1 MGNSALDPGPC
12 ASRCSLGAAS
22 AEAEHRARFKPTF
35 NRKHAAMNNPI
46 WVMTSAFKSRTLDQV
61 IQHTKAIG
69 AQGMELCVFR
79 RDGTRTDHVA
89 THLDYERFGPDQA
102 KEVVA
107 TCNREGLRFSVG
119 AYENLIGG
127 DPAQRA
133 FNQDHLL
140 KLIRIAHLCGGD
152 RNDVKVGTFVGY
164 NQELGVQDGGFEKN
178 LEEYARVF
186 GPIIKYAADL
196 GVTVIYENCPME
208 GWQPATAPTTYNNL
222 PGCLAAR
229 KLMYTLIPSTA
240 HGETYDPSH
249 DVWQNIDPSDVLR
262 ASDLTRI
269 HRIHVKGT
277 RNHRSSGR
285 VHWGALYPMQAV
297 SADLA
302 KQASVPVPAHEW
314 DRHHYEPMLPGF
326 GGNDS
331 MDWRGFLETLM
342 QVDYAGPFV
351 IENEADNSAH
361 TGNLG
366 ATVQGFQAA
375 VLCLAPI
382 VWPLVP
388 EVGYRLDATKW
399 PPLSTPDTQDI
410 PVRAMKDLV

>member
-1 MGNSALDPGPC
+1 
-12 ASRCSLGAAS
+12 
-22 AEAEHRARFKPTF
+22 
-35 NRKHAAMNNPI
+35 MNNPI
-46 WVMTSAFKSRTLDQV
+46 WVMTSAFPRFTLDQV
-61 IQHTKAIG
+61 IAHTKSVG

-79 RDGTRTDHVA
+79 REGTRTDHIA
-89 THLDYERFGPDQA
+89 THLDYDQFGPDQA
-102 KEVVA
+102 RQLVD

-127 DPAQRA
+127 DPAQRVK
-133 FNQDHLL
+133 NQDHLL

-152 RNDVKVGTFVGY
+152 ANDVKVGTFVGY
-164 NQELGVQDGGFEKN
+164 NHELGVQEGGFEKN
-178 LEEYARVF
+178 LEEYAKVF

-208 GWQPATAPTTYNNL
+208 GWRPATAPTTYNNL

-229 KLMYTLIPSTA
+229 KLMYAMIPSPA

-249 DVWQNIDPSDVLR
+249 DVWQNIDPSDVIR
-262 ASDLTRI
+262 ASDMNRI
-269 HRIHVKGT
+269 HRVHVKGT
-277 RNHRSSGR
+277 RNLRSPGR
-285 VHWGALYPMQAV
+285 IHWGALYPMQKVAPE
-297 SADLA
+297 LA
-302 KQASVPVPAHEW
+302 KQAGVPIPAHEW

-331 MDWRGFLETLM
+331 MDWRGFLKTLM
-342 QVDYAGPFV
+342 ELGFERPFV

-366 ATVQGFQAA
+366 ATLQGFQAA

-382 VWPLVP
+382 VWPLVADA
-388 EVGYRLDATKW
+388 GYRLDTSKW
-399 PPLSTPDTQDI
+399 PALATPDAKDI
-410 PVRAMKDLV
+410 PVTSMKDLG

>member
-1 MGNSALDPGPC
+1 
-12 ASRCSLGAAS
+12 
-22 AEAEHRARFKPTF
+22 
-35 NRKHAAMNNPI
+35 
-46 WVMTSAFKSRTLDQV
+46 
-61 IQHTKAIG
+61 
-69 AQGMELCVFR
+69 VFR

-89 THLDYERFGPDQA
+89 THLDYEQFGPEQA
-102 KEVVA
+102 RQLID
-107 TCNREGLRFSVG
+107 TCNRDGLRFSVG

-127 DPAQRA
+127 DPAQRVK
-133 FNQDHLL
+133 NQDHLL

-152 RNDVKVGTFVGY
+152 DNDVKVGTFVGY
-164 NQELGVQDGGFEKN
+164 NHELGVQESGFEKN
-178 LEEYARVF
+178 LEEYAKVF

-208 GWQPATAPTTYNNL
+208 GWRPATAPTTYNNL

-229 KLMYTLIPSTA
+229 KLMYALIPSPA

-249 DVWQNIDPSDVLR
+249 DVWQNIDPIDAIR
-262 ASDLTRI
+262 ASDMNRI
-269 HRIHVKGT
+269 HRVHVKGT
-277 RNHRSSGR
+277 RNLRSPGR
-285 VHWGALYPMQAV
+285 VHWGALYPMQNV
-297 SADLA
+297 TPELA
-302 KQASVPVPAHEW
+302 EKAGVPIPAHEW

-342 QVDYAGPFV
+342 EQGFERPFV

-366 ATVQGFQAA
+366 ATLQGFQTA

-382 VWPLVP
+382 VWPLVSD
-388 EVGYRLDATKW
+388 VGYQLDTSKW
-399 PPLSTPDTQDI
+399 PPLATPDAKDI
-410 PVRAMKDLV
+410 PVTSMKDLA